1 MFRLRVSL
9 AIANG
14 GYIKARCIKRCSAT
28 VYNEYTKLCILL
40 LNQKGLH
47 PPAIER
53 YLREEEGIY
62 VSVRG
67 MAKFIKRV
75 YERGKQI

>member
-1 MFRLRVSL
+1 M
-9 AIANG
+9 
-14 GYIKARCIKRCSAT
+14 
-28 VYNEYTKLCILL
+28 VYNEHTKLHILL